1 MARGRIASPTPTVNR
16 ARRTER
22 PYQLRGLLYCVHC
35 GRRMQGAW
43 RSNRNDS
50 STGRL
55 LYRCTLR
62 GARAVP
68 AELQDHPRSLY
79 VREDAIIPA
88 LDAWIAELTDPKVL
102 TAAAIETPL
111 DPANE
116 ALRHHVSELDRKISA
131 RVTAIES
138 GGEIAALT
146 AQLSKRTRERDG
158 ILAQSR
164 TSSTVGRPTPD
175 QVETAINELG
185 GIAGIL
191 AEAEP
196 MQKAVPVARHPTALR
211 P

>member
-1 MARGRIASPTPTVNR
+1 
-16 ARRTER
+16 
-22 PYQLRGLLYCVHC
+22 
-35 GRRMQGAW
+35 MQGAW

-102 TAAAIETPL
+102 TAAAIDPPL

-116 ALRHHVSELDRKISA
+116 ALRHHVSELDR
-131 RVTAIES
+131 
-138 GGEIAALT
+138 
-146 AQLSKRTRERDG
+146 
-158 ILAQSR
+158 
-164 TSSTVGRPTPD
+164 
-175 QVETAINELG
+175 
-185 GIAGIL
+185 
-191 AEAEP
+191 
-196 MQKAVPVARHPTALR
+196 
-211 P
+211 